1 MSNCKT
7 YDQIGGLKFSAKKRR
22 RTRRVGGK
30 RKSSKKHHRKRS
42 TKHRGGSL
50 GEVFTK
56 LKSTMSTFGAN
67 AKGEVSGATKKIK
80 NKL

>member
-30 RKSSKKHHRKRS
+30 RKSSKKHHKKHHRKRT
-42 TKHRGGSL
+42 TKHSGGGL
-50 GEVFTK
+50 GDMFTK
-56 LKSTMSTFGAN
+56 LKGT
-67 AKGEVSGATKKIK
+67 VSNLGTKAVKK
-80 NKL
+80 